1 MAVTRADVE
10 YIAGLARL
18 RLSEE
23 EAQRMT
29 SQLNSILEHMDLLR
43 AVDVSGVEG
52 LGGMAEWPAPARDPG
67 GAPDAL
73 RRSVERFAAG
83 WADGFFVVP
92 RLPAVEGADGKEEE
106 KEA

>member
-29 SQLNSILEHMDLLR
+29 SQLNSILEHMEVLR
-43 AVDVSGVEG
+43 TVDVSGVEG
-52 LGGMAEWPAPARDPG
+52 LGGMAEWAAPARDPG
-67 GAPDAL
+67 AAPDAL
-73 RRSVERFAAG
+73 RRGVDTLAAG
-83 WADGFFVVP
+83 WTDGFFVVP
-92 RLPAVEGADGKEEE
+92 RLPAVEGADWEEE
-106 KEA
+106 G